1 MFFNNRYTKVSD
13 VFANFMGTTEEV
25 TLRANKQQITY
36 RSAKLKLKAHDGKKR
51 YIISLKYDGESEYR
65 YLIANDMT
73 WRDIDVIKTYANRWL
88 VEVFIQDWKC
98 YEGWGQLAKQR
109 GCIGAD
115 RGVLLSLLCDHALHF
130 HRAQLN
136 SFKNNEPAITTG
148 SLREKVMLESLI
160 TFIENIVASADPKSV
175 FEQCSEQLS
184 ELFELKT
191 SLKHLRSFKNMEE
204 TVNVN
209 QKT

>member
-1 MFFNNRYTKVSD
+1 MAS
-13 VFANFMGTTEEV
+13 
-25 TLRANKQQITY
+25 
-36 RSAKLKLKAHDGKKR
+36 
-51 YIISLKYDGESEYR
+51 
-65 YLIANDMT
+65 DMT

-88 VEVFIQDWKC
+88 VEVFIQDWKS

-130 HRAQLN
+130 HQAQLS

-148 SLREKVMLESLI
+148 SLREKVMLESLVA
-160 TFIENIVASADPKSV
+160 FIENIVFSSDPKSV
-175 FEQCSEQLS
+175 FEQCSGQLS

-191 SLKHLRSFKNMEE
+191 SLKHLRGFKNMEE
-204 TVNVN
+204 TVVVI